1 MQNKMDSNLP
11 THNLSGSPISFV
23 FFGSSPISVS
33 ALDALKNAGF
43 VPRLIITQPDKPQG
57 RHLELVA
64 SPVKIWAEE
73 NNIKYL
79 TPEKIRTEEFSN
91 ELKEVGAEVFV
102 LVSYG
107 KIIPKNIL
115 ELPKYG
121 ILNLHPSLLPKLRG
135 PAPIENTILNNM
147 KDEVGVTIMLLD
159 EKMDEGPILKQEKI
173 TIENWPPRKKELYK
187 ILSDEGS
194 RLLVE
199 VLPKWING
207 EIKSTVQDNSVATY
221 CRIIN
226 KQDGQL
232 NLEDDGYKNYL
243 KFCAYEG
250 WPGTY
255 FFHKLD
261 DKEIRIKITD
271 ADFVENKFVIKKVI
285 PEGKKEMGWED
296 FVRGYESKS

>member
-1 MQNKMDSNLP
+1 MDSNLP
-11 THNLSGSPISFV
+11 THNLNSSPISFI

-33 ALDALKNAGF
+33 ALEALKGAGSL
-43 VPRLIITQPDKPQG
+43 PKLIITQPDKPQG

-79 TPEKIRTEEFSN
+79 TPEKIRTEDFFN

-115 ELPKYG
+115 ELPKFG

-135 PAPIENTILNNM
+135 PAPIENTILNDM

-159 EKMDEGPILKQEKI
+159 EKMDEGPILKQESV
-173 TIENWPPRKKELYK
+173 TIENWPPKKSELYK
-187 ILSDEGS
+187 ILSDSGS
-194 RLLVE
+194 KLLVE

-207 EIKSTVQDNSVATY
+207 QIDPIPQDNLKATY
-221 CRIIN
+221 CGIIK
-226 KQDGQL
+226 KQDGL
-232 NLEDDGYKNYL
+232 LDLEDDGYKNFL

-255 FFHKLD
+255 FFYKLD

-271 ADFVENKFVIKKVI
+271 VDFIDNKFVIKKVI
-285 PEGKKEMGWED
+285 PEGKREMGHTD
-296 FVRGYESKS
+296 FLRGYGNLQN